1 MGSSDDDMIPDNNP
15 QDSDKEPDRRRPHR
29 VPVML
34 WPLATTRGRRVTLG
48 VLLAVL
54 VGLGALIIRRQGL
67 FGSGQVTMA
76 VWLAFVLVL
85 VLIFAVTLLEMMVIR
100 VKFRVAQRD
109 LVRNVIVEA
118 QQQQQSE
125 TDPPSD
131 NKSDTAARGGQIS

>member
-15 QDSDKEPDRRRPHR
+15 QDSDKEPDSRTPHR

-34 WPLATTRGRRVTLG
+34 WLIAATRGRHVTLG

-67 FGSGQVTMA
+67 FGSVRVTIA
-76 VWLAFVLVL
+76 VWLAFVLVI
-85 VLIFAVTLLEMMVIR
+85 VLIFAVALLEMMVIR
-100 VKFRVAQRD
+100 VKFRMAQRD
-109 LVRNVIVEA
+109 LVRNAIVETR
-118 QQQQQSE
+118 QFRQSE
-125 TDPPSD
+125 TGPPSD